1 MSNFGT
7 VLQQVSQIAGA
18 VATGLNQVYGQ
29 SSVPIVGSVS
39 GASAP
44 AMVLPSDTLTWQSP
58 APVLGPVVTPVPTTA
73 SSGFMAAL
81 SNLWQ
86 GIVGFFKSLFGMSS
100 STATTSLSSA
110 SITTASVTSAA
121 QWPAVN
127 SDARLQAFTMFPSG
141 NGSALGFVPV
151 SVQRTQN
158 AIMLN
163 FAGFKQFNLFWQNN
177 QLYYSENGHAPTLVS
192 NMTSARQVDGSTQF
206 VATLAS
212 GKSLDFGI
220 SADGHALQY
229 DGFNVTLA

>member
-29 SSVPIVGSVS
+29 PSVPFVGSTA
-39 GASAP
+39 GATAP
-44 AMVLPSDTLTWQSP
+44 AMVMPSDTLTMQSP
-58 APVLGPVVTPVPTTA
+58 TPILAPVVTSQPAA
-73 SSGFMAAL
+73 SSNGFMAAL
-81 SNLWQ
+81 SNIWQ
-86 GIVGFFKSLFGMSS
+86 GIVGFFKNLFGMSS
-100 STATTSLSSA
+100 STSTASISSA

-127 SDARLQAFTMFPSG
+127 SDARLQAFTMFPTG

-151 SVQRTQN
+151 SSQRTSS

-177 QLYYSENGHAPTLVS
+177 QLYYSENGQTPALVS
-192 NMTSARQVDGSTQF
+192 NMTSARQSDGSTQF
-206 VATLAS
+206 VATLSS
-212 GKSLDFGI
+212 GKTLDFGI